1 MNHLK
6 VHAMEGLIRPA
17 TPEER
22 VAGRAFFVFTAEGQ
36 AFAAQRQLDPTTPR
50 PPALP
55 HPGTR
60 SRRVYDVIAEFPG
73 VRLLAVEIADECELS
88 LQMASAFAHGLAHR
102 GLVQRETG
110 GRGRQAEF
118 WVDA

>member
-6 VHAMEGLIRPA
+6 VHAMQGLVRPA

-22 VAGRAFFVFTAEGQ
+22 AAGSAFFTLTLEGQ
-36 AFAAQRQLDPTTPR
+36 AFVARRQADPTAPR

-55 HPGTR
+55 HLGTR
-60 SRRVYDVIAEFPG
+60 ARRVYDIIAEYPG
-73 VRLLAVEIADECELS
+73 VRLLAIEIADESGLR
-88 LQMASAFAHGLAHR
+88 LQLASAVAHGLAHR
-102 GLVQRETG
+102 RLVKLETG

-118 WVDA
+118 WVDV

>member
-6 VHAMEGLIRPA
+6 VHAMEGLVRPA

-22 VAGRAFFVFTAEGQ
+22 TAGRAFFVLTPAGQ
-36 AFAAQRQLDPTTPR
+36 TFAAQRQLDPTTPR

-60 SRRVYDVIAEFPG
+60 ARQVYDIIAEYPG
-73 VRLLAVEIADECELS
+73 VRLLAVEIADESGLR
-88 LQMASAFAHGLAHR
+88 LQLASAVAHGLAHR
-102 GLVQRETG
+102 GLVQLETG